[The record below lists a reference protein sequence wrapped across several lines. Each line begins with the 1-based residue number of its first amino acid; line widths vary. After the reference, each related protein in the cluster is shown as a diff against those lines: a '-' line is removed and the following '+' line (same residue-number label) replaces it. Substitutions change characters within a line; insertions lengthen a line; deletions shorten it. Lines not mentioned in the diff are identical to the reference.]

1 MHIYTILVYPN
12 TLVMIAYMCYC
23 YEVFTYPNFMN
34 QNDRDFQKVLEALT
48 EQDKKITEITNMIT
62 QSTGIT
68 LKAFEGQQK
77 LNESQREVNHSLRD
91 GLKDLFNAI
100 STITTI
106 LTGGKN

>member
-1 MHIYTILVYPN
+1 M
-12 TLVMIAYMCYC
+12 
-23 YEVFTYPNFMN
+23 
-34 QNDRDFQKVLEALT
+34 DRDMKKILEVLT
-48 EQDKKITEITNMIT
+48 EQDKKISEITKMIT
-62 QSTGIT
+62 ESTGCT
-68 LKAFEGQQK
+68 LKAFEGQQQ